1 MNGTKR
7 IILIRHAT
15 TDLAGKL
22 CGQLDP
28 PLNESGLLQARSFS
42 DRLIFEKIDRV
53 YASNLRRAVQ
63 TAEAIANPLGL
74 PVLQRENLR
83 EISFGDWEGWRWA
96 DLRSNFPE
104 ETQRWLDQ
112 SLDARAPNGESM
124 ALFRDRARKALAAI
138 SSEAAS
144 QITVVVTHLGVIRLA
159 LVNLAGVNPEAEM
172 LRRIDYCSAYEFRT
186 DGQAWIFSRQYQC

>member
-28 PLNESGLLQARSFS
+28 PLNESGFLQARSFS

-63 TAEAIANPLGL
+63 TAEAIANPLSL
-74 PVLQRENLR
+74 PVLQRESLR

-96 DLRSNFPE
+96 DLRANFPE

-112 SLDARAPNGESM
+112 SPRCAGPQW
-124 ALFRDRARKALAAI
+124 RKHGA
-138 SSEAAS
+138 
-144 QITVVVTHLGVIRLA
+144 
-159 LVNLAGVNPEAEM
+159 
-172 LRRIDYCSAYEFRT
+172 
-186 DGQAWIFSRQYQC
+186 FSRSSVPGAGRDLV